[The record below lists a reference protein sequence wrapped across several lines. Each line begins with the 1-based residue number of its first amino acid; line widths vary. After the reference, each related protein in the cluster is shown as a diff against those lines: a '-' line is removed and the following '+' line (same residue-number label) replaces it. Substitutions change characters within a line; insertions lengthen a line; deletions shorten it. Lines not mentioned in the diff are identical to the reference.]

1 MSTDQRFE
9 SIVFVERNTFNLD
22 FPRPAFPHQWLEY
35 EETAPNEIVARL
47 REATIVICNKLQL
60 REGTLSQL
68 PRLKLIAVAATGV
81 DNIDLAFCRARK
93 IAVCNT

>member
-9 SIVFVERNTFNLD
+9 SIVFVERDTFNID

-81 DNIDLAFCRARK
+81 DNIDLAFCRA
-93 IAVCNT
+93 